1 MPQTVQLS
9 MDPSGRVAIG
19 GDPADPAV
27 RRYAQQWA
35 LQQSPPPA
43 GLEAVAISRLEPPA
57 VVPPAPAAV
66 QAPRPVE
73 TVADPYADLP
83 EALREPLRQ
92 QVQSLLVSERLER
105 RLRVLP
111 AGTVSLSSPLV
122 AARRVE
128 HIPVVM
134 FTDGQIVLL
143 KPPSDTSLMASI
155 QAWADAQPLPP
166 EGFVSPVVLSFQP
179 RA

>member
-1 MPQTVQLS
+1 
-9 MDPSGRVAIG
+9 MDPSGRVSIG
-19 GDPADPAV
+19 GDAADPAV
-27 RRYAQQWA
+27 RRHAQQWA
-35 LQQSPPPA
+35 LQQTPPPA
-43 GLEAVAISRLEPPA
+43 GLDAVAISRLEAPA
-57 VVPPAPAAV
+57 VVPPTRPAV
-66 QAPRPVE
+66 QPRPTLE
-73 TVADPYADLP
+73 TADPYADLP

-111 AGTVSLSSPLV
+111 AGSVNLSSPLA

-143 KPPSDTSLMASI
+143 KPPSDSSLMASI

-166 EGFVSPVVLSFQP
+166 EGFVTPVVLSFQP